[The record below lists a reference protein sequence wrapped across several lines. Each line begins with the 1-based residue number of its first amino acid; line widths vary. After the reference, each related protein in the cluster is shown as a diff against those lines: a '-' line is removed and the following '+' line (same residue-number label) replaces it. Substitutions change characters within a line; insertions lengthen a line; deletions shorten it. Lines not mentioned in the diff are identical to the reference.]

1 MKIYAGNAGTGSRL
15 SALFNESLTKQPSAA
30 ARDASCIFTPLK
42 CSMELKS
49 VARQCFSQ
57 QSLRLIAMQC
67 SGVWRGG
74 LIAFLMEWP
83 LCFPVIDVL
92 DVIPVIDVKNVM
104 DGVFPR
110 KGSDVSAANAKD
122 P

>member
-42 CSMELKS
+42 CSVELKS
-49 VARQCFSQ
+49 VARQCFSH
-57 QSLRLIAMQC
+57 QSLRLIVC

-74 LIAFLMEWP
+74 LIALLHF
-83 LCFPVIDVL
+83 
-92 DVIPVIDVKNVM
+92 
-104 DGVFPR
+104 
-110 KGSDVSAANAKD
+110 
-122 P
+122 

>member
-1 MKIYAGNAGTGSRL
+1 MKIYAGNAGSRL

-42 CSMELKS
+42 CSVELKS

-67 SGVWRGG
+67 VQCAMCNVQCTFCNAVPYFGQCVCAILVRGFYRQVG
-74 LIAFLMEWP
+74 YSCTW
-83 LCFPVIDVL
+83 LCTI
-92 DVIPVIDVKNVM
+92 M
-104 DGVFPR
+104 
-110 KGSDVSAANAKD
+110 
-122 P
+122 